1 MSWALQPLPEEY
13 VHNSTESNKRQAVSV
28 KCKLQREQAQCDTN
42 QVEAQ
47 TAQQDTAVGTAG
59 THTTPQT
66 ARTAAGTAGTHTT
79 PQTASTAAGTAG
91 THTTPQTA
99 STAAAAS
106 SLPASVSDG
115 EGYLPMDFTPKSS
128 RQSSRVIF
136 YSNVSIFQPTVEI

>member
-1 MSWALQPLPEEY
+1 MTWALQPLPEEY

-28 KCKLQREQAQCDTN
+28 KCKLQREQAQYDTN

-47 TAQQDTAVGTAG
+47 TAQQDTAAGTAG

-66 ARTAAGTAGTHTT
+66 ASTAAVAGTHTT

-99 STAAAAS
+99 STAAISTTNFCSHGTYHA
-106 SLPASVSDG
+106 
-115 EGYLPMDFTPKSS
+115 YHNS
-128 RQSSRVIF
+128 RQTARAERAITQHSL
-136 YSNVSIFQPTVEI
+136 